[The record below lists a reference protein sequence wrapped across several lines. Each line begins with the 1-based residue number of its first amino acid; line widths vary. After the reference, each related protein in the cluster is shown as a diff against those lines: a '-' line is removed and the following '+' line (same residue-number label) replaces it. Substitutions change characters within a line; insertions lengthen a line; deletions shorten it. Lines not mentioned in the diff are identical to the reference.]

1 MLMLLVLL
9 FPHNSV
15 LGTLLGTIV
24 SPQLSSSLPNCC
36 QLPRSDTTAS
46 RRFSTSC
53 TNIRVRVRVRVFFF
67 PQFFPLLIA
76 PKASFSSLQ
85 QQQHLL
91 SVHKAHSCLPA
102 IVVPEQ
108 GIYYPTLWDHRKGSV
123 DLLPYRC
130 SFQESRPSFSPWPRN
145 EGLFLGTTMDMSEIA
160 EEAPPEAPSEAPA
173 STTQEVEE
181 SEIPQATTSISL
193 PCSGTRLDFSSLFSI
208 QFFRA

>member
-1 MLMLLVLL
+1 MLKLVLLLL

-24 SPQLSSSLPNCC
+24 SPLLSSSLPNCC

-46 RRFSTSC
+46 RRFITSC
-53 TNIRVRVRVRVFFF
+53 TNIRVRVWVRVFFF

-76 PKASFSSLQ
+76 PEASFSSSQ
-85 QQQHLL
+85 QQRHLL
-91 SVHKAHSCLPA
+91 FVHKARSCLPA
-102 IVVPEQ
+102 IVVPDH
-108 GIYYPTLWDHRKGSV
+108 YSTLSDHRKGSV
-123 DLLPYRC
+123 DLLLYRC
-130 SFQESRPSFSPWPRN
+130 AFQGSLPSFFPWPRN
-145 EGLFLGTTMDMSEIA
+145 EGLFLGTTMDTIEFA

-193 PCSGTRLDFSSLFSI
+193 PCSSTRLDFSSVFSI
-208 QFFRA
+208 QFFRP

>member
-1 MLMLLVLL
+1 MLKLVVLLL

-36 QLPRSDTTAS
+36 QFPRSDTTAS
-46 RRFSTSC
+46 RRLITSC
-53 TNIRVRVRVRVFFF
+53 TNIRVRVRVFFF
-67 PQFFPLLIA
+67 PQFFPLIIA
-76 PKASFSSLQ
+76 PKASFSSSQ

-102 IVVPEQ
+102 IVVPDQ
-108 GIYYPTLWDHRKGSV
+108 GICYPTLWDHRKGSV
-123 DLLPYRC
+123 DFLLYRC
-130 SFQESRPSFSPWPRN
+130 AFQESLPSFFPWPRN
-145 EGLFLGTTMDMSEIA
+145 EGLFSGTTMDMSEIA

-173 STTQEVEE
+173 STIQEVEE

-193 PCSGTRLDFSSLFSI
+193 PCSSTKLDFSSLFFI
-208 QFFRA
+208 QFFRP